1 MENMTEHSEMDRATF
16 TAMTESTQAD
26 WKKIATAATQ
36 FNGGL
41 ADRVLAHLQML
52 KGDCGGFLVDRLEHS
67 LQSATLA
74 YRERMDEEY
83 VVCALL
89 HDMGDILAS
98 TNHAE
103 LAATVLKP
111 FVTEENWWL
120 LQHHGIFQ
128 GYYFF
133 HHLGLDRNMREQ
145 FRGHPS
151 FERTALFCE
160 RHDQNAFNPI
170 YDTMAL
176 DAFVPMV
183 RRVMARPKRSIY
195 LREDQGQTKELLEV

>member
-1 MENMTEHSEMDRATF
+1 MIDPSETDRATF
-16 TAMTESTQAD
+16 KAMTEGTQAD
-26 WKKIATAATQ
+26 WGKIATAAIE
-36 FNGGL
+36 FNVGL
-41 ADRVLAHLQML
+41 ADRVLAHLKML
-52 KGDCGGFLVDRLEHS
+52 KGDCGGFSVDRLEHS

-74 YRERMDEEY
+74 YRDRMDEEY

-111 FVTEENWWL
+111 FVSEQNWWL

-133 HHLGLDRNMREQ
+133 HYLGLDRNMREQ
-145 FRGHPS
+145 YRGHPN

-160 RHDQNAFNPI
+160 RHDQNAFDPGF
-170 YDTMAL
+170 DTMPL
-176 DAFVPMV
+176 EAFVPMV
-183 RRVMARPKRSIY
+183 QRVMARPKRSIY
-195 LREDQGQTKELLEV
+195 MREGKELLEA

>member
-1 MENMTEHSEMDRATF
+1 MMDPSEMDRATF
-16 TAMTESTQAD
+16 KAMTEGTQAD
-26 WKKIATAATQ
+26 WGKIATAAIE
-36 FNGGL
+36 FNVGL
-41 ADRVLAHLQML
+41 ADRVLAHLKML
-52 KGDCGGFLVDRLEHS
+52 KGDCGGFSVDRLEHS
-67 LQSATLA
+67 LQAATLA
-74 YRERMDEEY
+74 YRDRMDEEY

-111 FVTEENWWL
+111 FVSEQNWWL

-133 HHLGLDRNMREQ
+133 HYLGLDRNMREQ
-145 FRGHPS
+145 YRGHPN

-160 RHDQNAFNPI
+160 RHDQNAFDPG
-170 YDTMAL
+170 YDTMPL
-176 DAFVPMV
+176 EAFVPMV
-183 RRVMARPKRSIY
+183 QRVMARPKRSIY
-195 LREDQGQTKELLEV
+195 MREGRELLEA

>member
-1 MENMTEHSEMDRATF
+1 MSEHSDTDRASF

-26 WKKIATAATQ
+26 WQKIAAAAGE
-36 FNGGL
+36 FNSGL
-41 ADRVLAHLQML
+41 ADRVLAHLKML
-52 KGDCGGFLVDRLEHS
+52 KGDCGGFRVDRLEHS

-74 YRERMDEEY
+74 YRDNMDEEY

-111 FVTEENWWL
+111 FVSEANYWM
-120 LQHHGIFQ
+120 LQNHGIFQ

-133 HHLGLDRNMREQ
+133 HYLGLDRNMREQ
-145 FRGHPS
+145 FRDHPN

-160 RHDQNAFNPI
+160 RHDQNAFDPY
-170 YDTMAL
+170 YDTMPL
-176 DAFVPMV
+176 EAFVPLV
-183 RRVMARPKRSIY
+183 QRVMARPRRSIY
-195 LREDQGQTKELLEV
+195 LREDQLKAEQPVEA